1 MYSLIFENSF
11 KYRIEYVLL
20 KTSKKSIYKKMFSWN
35 IFYFVGKE
43 HMKKKGVL
51 IMSDKKCPKCKSR
64 YRYVSI
70 NPENKECK
78 CIECGAKYEL
88 KDCRAN

>member
-1 MYSLIFENSF
+1 
-11 KYRIEYVLL
+11 
-20 KTSKKSIYKKMFSWN
+20 
-35 IFYFVGKE
+35 
-43 HMKKKGVL
+43 MKKKGVL

-88 KDCRAN
+88 KDCRAD